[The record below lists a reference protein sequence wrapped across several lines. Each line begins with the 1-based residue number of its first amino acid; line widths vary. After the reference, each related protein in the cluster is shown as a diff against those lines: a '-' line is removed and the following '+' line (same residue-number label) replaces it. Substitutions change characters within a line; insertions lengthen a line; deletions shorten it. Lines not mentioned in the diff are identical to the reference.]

1 VPEVSLETCWRR
13 TRSRSNS
20 APGDRGFLFR
30 WAVTGRAIRPVLNVK
45 EKAMEEIYGEE
56 FVDWVNEYVEY
67 LELAES
73 EV

>member
-1 VPEVSLETCWRR
+1 
-13 TRSRSNS
+13 
-20 APGDRGFLFR
+20 
-30 WAVTGRAIRPVLNVK
+30 VK